1 MIIYTH
7 EQGYEILDRMR
18 EQERFIEEFKRLPP
32 REQEVLVFRYG
43 LSWETG
49 VVVRQ
54 ELPLEQVA
62 KLYMVTR
69 ERIRQVESKALKT
82 LDGQTLSDEE
92 FRAKLQDLEQMNYLK
107 DKIDILEL
115 SVRPTN
121 ILKNLGIKTVGQLV
135 GFTEEELLRTRCMG
149 KKSLK
154 EIKEHLAWFDL
165 SLREQGKV
173 VIQNAEHIVNI
184 ERIEVF
190 NA

>member
-7 EQGYEILDRMR
+7 EQGYDILDRMR
-18 EQERFIEEFKRLPP
+18 EQEIFMEKFKRLPP

-43 LSWETG
+43 ISWETG
-49 VVVRQ
+49 IVVRQ

-69 ERIRQVESKALKT
+69 ERIRQVESKALKA

-92 FRAKLQDLEQMNYLK
+92 FRAMVNDIQQQNYLK

-115 SVRPTN
+115 TVRSTN
-121 ILKNLGIKTVGQLV
+121 CLKNLDIKTIGQLV
-135 GFTEEELLRTRCMG
+135 GFTEEQLLKTRFMG
-149 KKSLK
+149 KKALK

-165 SLREQGKV
+165 SLKEESE
-173 VIQNAEHIVNI
+173 ND
-184 ERIEVF
+184 
-190 NA
+190 

>member
-7 EQGYEILDRMR
+7 EQGYDILDRIR
-18 EQERFIEEFKRLPP
+18 EQEIFKEKFKRLPP

-49 VVVRQ
+49 IVVRQ

-69 ERIRQVESKALKT
+69 ERIRQVESKALKA

-92 FRAKLQDLEQMNYLK
+92 FRAKLHDLEQMNYLK

-115 SVRPTN
+115 TVRSTN
-121 ILKNLGIKTVGQLV
+121 CLKNLGIKTIGQLV
-135 GFTEEELLRTRCMG
+135 GFTEGQLLRTRFMG

-154 EIKEHLAWFDL
+154 EIKEHLAWFEL
-165 SLREQGKV
+165 SLKEESE
-173 VIQNAEHIVNI
+173 ND
-184 ERIEVF
+184 
-190 NA
+190 